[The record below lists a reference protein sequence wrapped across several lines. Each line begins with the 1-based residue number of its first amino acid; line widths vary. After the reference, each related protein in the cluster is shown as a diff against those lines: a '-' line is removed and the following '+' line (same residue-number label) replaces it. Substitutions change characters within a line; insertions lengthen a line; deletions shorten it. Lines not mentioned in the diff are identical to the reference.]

1 METVTLKSLHH
12 KGTNCIAIYSPQ
24 TRFNYYF
31 QKAGAKWSRTNKCW
45 YIPCTEKN
53 YDLLAKVLMGVATL
67 EVEELKK
74 YLLEKRKNVQTGPV
88 RSPKPAAI
96 TTVVK
101 TNAPVPAK
109 PVQKFNPVI
118 KVSKENNV
126 ALQKFKQQL
135 ILQGYAESTM
145 RTYTQEFMQLLQ
157 ILGSLPASELS
168 VQRLRDYLQYC
179 YETLKLSESTLH
191 SRINSLKFYYE
202 QVLKKEKFFWEIPR
216 PKRPFS
222 LPNVLGENEIA
233 RLFNSIANIK
243 HKAIL
248 FTAYS
253 AGLRVSE
260 VTALQIKHVDSDRM
274 QLLIK
279 CAKGKKDRFV
289 GLSPIV
295 LDILRSYLK
304 KCKVRPLVYVFEGME
319 PGKSYSH
326 RSAQKVFQMAKEKA
340 RIQKDISFH
349 GLRHSFATHLLEK
362 GIDVK
367 FIQELLGH
375 FDIKTTMRYLHV
387 RKDQLVNIISPLD
400 DLFKK
405 GGIDW

>member
-1 METVTLKSLHH
+1 M
-12 KGTNCIAIYSPQ
+12 
-24 TRFNYYF
+24 
-31 QKAGAKWSRTNKCW
+31 
-45 YIPCTEKN
+45 
-53 YDLLAKVLMGVATL
+53 
-67 EVEELKK
+67 
-74 YLLEKRKNVQTGPV
+74 
-88 RSPKPAAI
+88 
-96 TTVVK
+96 
-101 TNAPVPAK
+101 
-109 PVQKFNPVI
+109 
-118 KVSKENNV
+118 
-126 ALQKFKQQL
+126 
-135 ILQGYAESTM
+135 
-145 RTYTQEFMQLLQ
+145 
-157 ILGSLPASELS
+157 
-168 VQRLRDYLQYC
+168 
-179 YETLKLSESTLH
+179 
-191 SRINSLKFYYE
+191 
-202 QVLKKEKFFWEIPR
+202 
-216 PKRPFS
+216 
-222 LPNVLGENEIA
+222 PNVLGENEIA

-367 FIQELLGH
+367 FIKELLGH